1 MRMSSQMIG
10 RGLLGACA
18 LVALAAPAV
27 AREQARDADSR
38 EKSRTSGGAR
48 TSIVPYLEVGQ
59 VLVAELKPGNEVLT
73 YSTIAA
79 GVDAA
84 IAGRNT
90 EGAVSF
96 RYERRIGYGKNDASG
111 DVVSG
116 LARVASQV
124 IPGTLRIDAGALAAR
139 TRVEGSGGASLN
151 PLATG
156 RDAVSQLY
164 SFYAGPTLTTNLD
177 HVALN
182 AGYKLGYTRL
192 ESPNA
197 VQLAPGQPT
206 PGQARVDVFDDS
218 FSQAGT
224 VSAGFRPQVYLPIG
238 LTASAGWAREDISNL
253 DQRVDEKFAR
263 VDAVLPVSLDVAL
276 LAGVGY
282 EDVEI
287 SSRDALRDATG
298 APVIGRDGRFR
309 TDKSAPRQLA
319 YDVDGLI
326 WDAGVL
332 WRPSKRTALEAHVGR
347 RYGSTSYF
355 GSFAYAPDAR
365 TAINISVYDN
375 VSGFGSSVRRALES
389 LPTDFEVSRNPLSGD
404 LNGCIVARS
413 DGGCVNN
420 ALSSVASATFR
431 GRGVGASIGHDF
443 GRIKTG
449 LSGGYERRKFIA
461 APGTV
466 LALANGVIDENV
478 FVAATMGALIDQ
490 QSSLNVNLY
499 ANWFQSGLS
508 STGDA
513 TALGAN
519 ASYFRRLTNRLTA
532 TAAVGVDGIERDDP
546 LIDQW
551 TASAL
556 FGLRYSL

>member
-1 MRMSSQMIG
+1 MRRFAKGSRSVL
-10 RGLLGACA
+10 RGLLGAA
-18 LVALAAPAV
+18 TLVALATPAT
-27 AREQARDADSR
+27 AREEARETGSR
-38 EKSRTSGGAR
+38 EKSRTEGGAR
-48 TSIVPYLEVGQ
+48 TEIVPYLEVGQ
-59 VLVAELKPGNEVLT
+59 VLVAELEPGSEVLT
-73 YSTIAA
+73 YTTLAA
-79 GVDAA
+79 GVE
-84 IAGRNT
+84 AGIRGRYS
-90 EGAVSF
+90 EGQVSL
-96 RYERRIGYGKNDASG
+96 RYERRIGYGDNDASG

-124 IPGTLRIDAGALAAR
+124 VPGTLRIDAGALATR
-139 TRVEGSGGASLN
+139 TRVERSGGASLN

-164 SFYAGPTLTTNLD
+164 SFYAGPTLTTNID
-177 HVALN
+177 QVALN
-182 AGYKLGYTRL
+182 ANYLLGYTRL

-197 VQLAPGQPT
+197 LRVAPGQPL
-206 PGQARVDVFDDS
+206 VDVFDDS
-218 FSQAGT
+218 FSQFGT

-253 DQRVDEKFAR
+253 DQRVEEKYAR
-263 VDAVLPVSLDVAL
+263 LDAVLPVSLDVAL

-287 SSRDALRDATG
+287 SSRDALRDANG
-298 APVIGRDGRFR
+298 FPVIGNDGRFR

-332 WRPSKRTALEAHVGR
+332 WRPSKRTALEAHIGR

-365 TAINISVYDN
+365 TAINVSVYDN
-375 VSGFGSSVRRALES
+375 VSGFGSQVRRALEN
-389 LPTDFEVSRNPLSGD
+389 LPTEFEVSRNPLSGD
-404 LNGCIVARS
+404 LNGCIVARA

-431 GRGVGASIGHDF
+431 GRGIGASISHDF
-443 GRIKTG
+443 GRIKG
-449 LSGGYERRKFIA
+449 SLSGGYERRKFIA

-466 LALANGVIDENV
+466 LAVANGLIDENV
-478 FVAATMGALIDQ
+478 FIAASMGALIDA
-490 QSSLNVNLY
+490 QSSFNANIY

-508 STGDA
+508 AAGDA

-519 ASYFRRLTNRLTA
+519 AAYFRRLTDRLTA
-532 TAAVGVDGIERDDP
+532 SAAVGIDGIERDAP

>member
-1 MRMSSQMIG
+1 MIG
-10 RGLLGACA
+10 RIILCGLVGACTLA
-18 LVALAAPAV
+18 VLAAPAS

-38 EKSRTSGGAR
+38 EQSRTSGGAR
-48 TSIVPYLEVGQ
+48 TEIVPYLEVGQ
-59 VLVAELKPGNEVLT
+59 VLVAELEPGNEVLT
-73 YSTIAA
+73 YTTIAA
-79 GVDAA
+79 GVDAG
-84 IAGRNT
+84 IRGRNT
-90 EGAVSF
+90 EGQVSV
-96 RYERRIGYGKNDASG
+96 RYERRIGYGRNDASG

-124 IPGTLRIDAGALAAR
+124 VPGTLRIDAGALAAR
-139 TRVEGSGGASLN
+139 TRVESSGGASLN

-197 VQLAPGQPT
+197 VQLVPGQP
-206 PGQARVDVFDDS
+206 RVDVFDDS

-263 VDAVLPVSLDVAL
+263 LDVVLPVSLDVAL

-287 SSRDALRDATG
+287 SSRDALRDANG
-298 APVIGRDGRFR
+298 FPVIGNDGRFR

-332 WRPSKRTALEAHVGR
+332 WRPSKRTAFEAHVGR
-347 RYGSTSYF
+347 RYSSTSYF

-375 VSGFGSSVRRALES
+375 VSGFGSQVRRALEN

-404 LNGCIVARS
+404 LNGCIVARA

-431 GRGVGASIGHDF
+431 GRGIGASIGHDF
-443 GRIKTG
+443 GRIKAG

-478 FVAATMGALIDQ
+478 FLAATMGLSIDQ
-490 QSSLNVNLY
+490 QSSINANIY

-508 STGDA
+508 LAGDA

-519 ASYFRRLTNRLTA
+519 AAYFRRLTDRLTA
-532 TAAVGVDGIERDDP
+532 SAAFGIDGIERDAP